1 MTLTLIYGESNEEKT
16 IHIQFWAKYAF
27 ILIEYNSFINTDYF
41 GLKFTYS
48 FDEFL
53 LI

>member
-1 MTLTLIYGESNEEKT
+1 MEKAMKKA
-16 IHIQFWAKYAF
+16 IHIQFRVRYAF
-27 ILIEYNSFINTDYF
+27 ILYECNSFINTDYF